1 MTLHISLL
9 EQMIKPLFDRKA
21 RSYEICEMIS
31 RWDRSEMAGIGYTF
45 ITWKETVDGNILEIY
60 LKNISQTIEMC
71 FFLDGS
77 SKISVKKLKF

>member
-1 MTLHISLL
+1 
-9 EQMIKPLFDRKA
+9 
-21 RSYEICEMIS
+21 
-31 RWDRSEMAGIGYTF
+31 MAGIGYTF

-77 SKISVKKLKF
+77 SKILVKKLKF